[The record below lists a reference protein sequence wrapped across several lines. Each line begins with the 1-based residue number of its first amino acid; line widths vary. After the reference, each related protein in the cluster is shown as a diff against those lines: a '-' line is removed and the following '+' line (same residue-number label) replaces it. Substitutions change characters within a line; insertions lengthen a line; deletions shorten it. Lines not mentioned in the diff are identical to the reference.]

1 MSSEN
6 KIDKEAIKKIAQVMW
21 FVDQSCQSEH
31 PTQMHLDS
39 AEEVLKIFKILGYH
53 KPQDRP
59 KLKEKIGNILQ
70 LICWNLVSDNINC
83 SGVECNEGKGSSE
96 LCPGL
101 KEHQEQILALVPE
114 PSEDKLCVGKL
125 PNDISSHHL

>member
-1 MSSEN
+1 MRKTQEN
-6 KIDKEAIKKIAQVMW
+6 IADYLYHHPDLSNTQKAKEIMEIV
-21 FVDQSCQSEH
+21 E
-31 PTQMHLDS
+31 
-39 AEEVLKIFKILGYH
+39 AEGYC
-53 KPQDRP
+53 KLPDRP